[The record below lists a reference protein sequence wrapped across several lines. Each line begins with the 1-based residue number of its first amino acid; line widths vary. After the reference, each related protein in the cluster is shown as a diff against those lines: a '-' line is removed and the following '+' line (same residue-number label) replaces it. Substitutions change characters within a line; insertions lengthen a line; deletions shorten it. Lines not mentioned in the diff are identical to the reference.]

1 MKNIFNSYK
10 ILLLFAAASV
20 QLYAC
25 QSKPTATTEHTHNHS
40 HEEAGAH
47 AENIAEI
54 TEEQFKT
61 IAVEYTSIS
70 NRDLENK
77 LKFNGT
83 LIIPNERKATI
94 NSVYSGSISSLLIKQ
109 GDYVKQ
115 GQVVARISNPEFIQV
130 QENYASVSS
139 QIDFAGKEVER
150 QQLLQ
155 QGQAGALKN
164 LQNAEAQLK
173 ALRAQQASLRK
184 QLQLMGIGANQVE
197 NGSLVNT
204 ISVKSPL
211 NGYITQLNSSI
222 GNFVD
227 PSVSI
232 ASVED
237 NSNLILQIN
246 LFEKDLPQLKLGQ
259 KIEFTLANNP
269 SQSHWAQVNM
279 INKSLDANRTI
290 PVHASVLGDKSG
302 LVEGMQAVA
311 YVHSGSSTQPSLPLE
326 SIINEEG
333 KDYIFIDQ
341 GFDKAEGVY
350 KFEKVE
356 VHKGLTDGNY
366 AAVTPVK
373 TINPQARIV
382 TKGAFF
388 INAVL
393 SGSEGHEH

>member
-1 MKNIFNSYK
+1 
-10 ILLLFAAASV
+10 
-20 QLYAC
+20 
-25 QSKPTATTEHTHNHS
+25 
-40 HEEAGAH
+40 
-47 AENIAEI
+47 
-54 TEEQFKT
+54 
-61 IAVEYTSIS
+61 
-70 NRDLENK
+70 
-77 LKFNGT
+77 
-83 LIIPNERKATI
+83 
-94 NSVYSGSISSLLIKQ
+94 
-109 GDYVKQ
+109 
-115 GQVVARISNPEFIQV
+115 
-130 QENYASVSS
+130 
-139 QIDFAGKEVER
+139 
-150 QQLLQ
+150 
-155 QGQAGALKN
+155 
-164 LQNAEAQLK
+164 
-173 ALRAQQASLRK
+173 
-184 QLQLMGIGANQVE
+184 
-197 NGSLVNT
+197 
-204 ISVKSPL
+204 
-211 NGYITQLNSSI
+211 
-222 GNFVD
+222 
-227 PSVSI
+227 
-232 ASVED
+232 
-237 NSNLILQIN
+237 
-246 LFEKDLPQLKLGQ
+246 
-259 KIEFTLANNP
+259 
-269 SQSHWAQVNM
+269 M